1 MNIHRQIIFGQK
13 LELFVEESDPARTI
27 GLTSEMSSLFARNQQ
42 LYVYLACRIKLFL
55 SKD

>member
-13 LELFVEESDPARTI
+13 SELFVEESDPARTI